1 MNYNKYMSPDDI
13 AAMQEM
19 ASMDDPEARIDS
31 MSGLQGMA
39 NGMKVNKLGEYG
51 NGRVI
56 GANSPWEAV
65 GGIAKNA
72 MGAYM
77 QKDLADKYG
86 GILDKANA
94 ARGNAAG
101 KIGSKYMVDALRNN
115 KLPGIEA
122 FQQDPS
128 VLTDALGNLQFD

>member
-1 MNYNKYMSPDDI
+1 MQYNKYMNVDDI

-19 ASMDDPEARIDS
+19 ASMDDPEARIES
-31 MSGLQGMA
+31 MAGLQGLA
-39 NGMKVNKLGEYG
+39 NRTGGIKKLGEYG

-56 GANSPWEAV
+56 GANSPLEAL
-65 GGIAKNA
+65 GGIAQNA

-77 QKDLADKYG
+77 QKDLASKYG

-101 KIGSKYMVDALRNN
+101 KIGSKYVVDALRKNQI
-115 KLPGIEA
+115 PGVESFDYGTYGSVADTI
-122 FQQDPS
+122 DP
-128 VLTDALGNLQFD
+128 